1 MRRAYNE
8 KLSPSINAQLARR
21 AHVIALQKRLIAFF
35 AILIVSL
42 MILLGTSMKTFASAN
57 KEQLPVQKYYTSIQ
71 VESGDT
77 VWEIAERYTADYDV
91 DMQEYIDEVCAM
103 NQLQNGQIHSGQHI
117 VVAYYSTEVK

>member
-57 KEQLPVQKYYTSIQ
+57 KEQLPVQNTKPCMLPATRNLWN
-71 VESGDT
+71 T
-77 VWEIAERYTADYDV
+77 VWEPYQIRKTCPMFYT
-91 DMQEYIDEVCAM
+91 M
-103 NQLQNGQIHSGQHI
+103 
-117 VVAYYSTEVK
+117 